1 MPVKQIARWV
11 LLLGLLA
18 VANTASAQEDATQN
32 KSFFDRLDD
41 FGKGIVGIFVP
52 ADKTKDAKDADIPV
66 AKDNAQSFGRP
77 AWGQSSDGLPESPRA
92 GSILSG
98 DTRTPPPPIA
108 QTPSRG
114 SLTQTSADT
123 LPMMPAAGAMVVK
136 PVRTQP
142 ADVLPF
148 ETPNL
153 SETSKPGNSQVPS
166 PAAGVPDSYTQ
177 PAEIV
182 ATPKPTIRPLHEQL
196 LGLRQSPF
204 SSGELHESGPQSDL
218 PAGRA
223 AGVSAS
229 SQSSPSGSS
238 DVSTVAKRP
247 SAAQGVGLA
256 ARGANDP
263 LTGPSLGT
271 STAAPASP
279 ETQSNADN
287 LLLFT
292 RNGPVLAVETLG
304 PRKIAVGKESTYEV
318 SIVNTGE
325 VAPDDLLVFV
335 SLPDWAEVLATE
347 ATTGSAGGRGQQ
359 RRRHG
364 AMADRTPERQGTRA
378 ARVAD
383 RRPAEQAVRL
393 GRALGIQTHRLAG
406 ADRGARTKTG
416 AAIGRSPRS
425 PLRKEGIV
433 PLEARQHGHRKRR
446 ERGHHA
452 HAAGHRRERAGF
464 AQVGRA
470 ARRRA
475 EGSGRGTH
483 RAAGRPSRHS
493 SRGPCRGRRRTPN

>member
-1 MPVKQIARWV
+1 
-11 LLLGLLA
+11 
-18 VANTASAQEDATQN
+18 
-32 KSFFDRLDD
+32 
-41 FGKGIVGIFVP
+41 
-52 ADKTKDAKDADIPV
+52 
-66 AKDNAQSFGRP
+66 
-77 AWGQSSDGLPESPRA
+77 
-92 GSILSG
+92 
-98 DTRTPPPPIA
+98 
-108 QTPSRG
+108 
-114 SLTQTSADT
+114 
-123 LPMMPAAGAMVVK
+123 MPAAGAMVVK

-166 PAAGVPDSYTQ
+166 PAADVPDSYTQ

-247 SAAQGVGLA
+247 SAAHGRRACGARRQRPVDGSLA
-256 ARGANDP
+256 RNVHCRG
-263 LTGPSLGT
+263 
-271 STAAPASP
+271 PASP

-347 ATTGSAGGRGQQ
+347 ATTGSA
-359 RRRHG
+359 
-364 AMADRTPERQGTRA
+364 
-378 ARVAD
+378 
-383 RRPAEQAVRL
+383 RRPRPATATSRCN
-393 GRALGIQTHRLAG
+393 G
-406 ADRGARTKTG
+406 
-416 AAIGRSPRS
+416 
-425 PLRKEGIV
+425 
-433 PLEARQHGHRKRR
+433 
-446 ERGHHA
+446 
-452 HAAGHRRERAGF
+452 
-464 AQVGRA
+464 
-470 ARRRA
+470 
-475 EGSGRGTH
+475 GSDT
-483 RAAGRPSRHS
+483 
-493 SRGPCRGRRRTPN
+493 